1 MDIDGYLQLP
11 YRIASMSISESRIMR
26 FDVVIS
32 QIIVPLA
39 SYYYFRSVDVHY
51 HSRLYVSLG
60 SLADMSI
67 ELGDPEN
74 MGFDVGIIQIAHPV
88 A

>member
-11 YRIASMSISESRIMR
+11 YRIASMSISESRIMG

-60 SLADMSI
+60 QSRRY
-67 ELGDPEN
+67 
-74 MGFDVGIIQIAHPV
+74 VH
-88 A
+88 